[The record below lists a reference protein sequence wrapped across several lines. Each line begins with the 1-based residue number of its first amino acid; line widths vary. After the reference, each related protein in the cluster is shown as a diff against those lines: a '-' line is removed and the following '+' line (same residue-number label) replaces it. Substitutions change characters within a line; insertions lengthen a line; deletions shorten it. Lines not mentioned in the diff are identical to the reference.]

1 MQQSVESQGSV
12 PVGSPPVDD
21 WRAKYDDG
29 TYPVAFWDW
38 LTDNMHVFEE
48 FVRLALRVRARR
60 AHYSAD
66 CLCHVLRFESDVRG
80 RGDEFKINNTYV
92 SGLSRLAMEVSPRLR
107 GFFEIRQPPGSCGRQ
122 GPSCDNRRRGSRA

>member
-1 MQQSVESQGSV
+1 MQQSVESQESLPLG
-12 PVGSPPVDD
+12 PPPVND

-38 LTDNMHVFEE
+38 LTDNMHVLEA

-60 AHYSAD
+60 EHYSAD

-92 SGLSRLAMEVSPRLR
+92 SGLSRLTMGVSPRLR
-107 GFFEIRQPPGSCGRQ
+107 GFFEIRQPSGSCGR
-122 GPSCDNRRRGSRA
+122 PRSSCGAQRGGRHA